1 MSTGIVQ
8 IAVTL
13 LIITILIKPAGSY
26 LVNVFNY
33 EKTRLDNIFRPIEK
47 ILYRIMGVRE
57 DERMGWKQYV
67 IALLLSNFA
76 MVMLMY
82 AVLRL
87 QKYLPFNPDGIDNMS
102 SALAFNTAASFITN
116 TNWQAYSGENG
127 LSYLSQMLAITFP
140 MFTSAATGLVAA
152 IAFIR
157 GLTAQ
162 EDSLGNFYVDLIRSL
177 TRVFLPLSLLVALFL
192 VFQGAPQTLNGAQT
206 ATSIEGAQQVITRG
220 PVASLES
227 IKHIGTNGGGYFG
240 MNASHP
246 FENPTPLTNLVHI
259 LCMMFIPTALVYAF
273 GIMLKNKRQGW
284 TLFATMAAIFLIML
298 STVFLAEYKGTPA
311 LQALGI
317 SGNMEGK
324 EVRFGYSES
333 ALFTTVTTAA
343 TTGSVNNMHDSL
355 TPIGGLVPL
364 AQMMLNNVFGG
375 DGVGLMNGLLYVIL
389 TVFICGLMVGRTP
402 EFLGKKIEG
411 KEIKLAS
418 IALLVHPVIIL
429 VPTAIAFLRPES
441 VASILNA
448 GSHGIS
454 EVLYAFTSGAANNGS
469 AFAGLS
475 ANTNFYNMA
484 IGLVMLFGRYVSIIA
499 LLAAAGSL
507 AAKPV
512 APVTI
517 GTFRTDSPLFALILL
532 VMIVVVGALTFFPA
546 LALGPI
552 AEQLSMW
559 Q

>member
-8 IAVTL
+8 IAITL
-13 LIITILIKPAGSY
+13 LIIILLIKPAGSY

-33 EKTRLDNIFRPIEK
+33 EKTKLDKVFGPIEK
-47 ILYRIMGVRE
+47 VLYRIMGVHE
-57 DERMGWKQYV
+57 NEKMGWKQYV
-67 IALLLSNFA
+67 MALLLSNFV
-76 MVMLMY
+76 MTMLMY

-87 QKYLPFNPDGIDNMS
+87 QKYLPFNPDGIDNMP

-162 EDSLGNFYVDLIRSL
+162 KDNLGNFYVDLIRSL

-192 VFQGAPQTLNGAQT
+192 VFQGAPQTLDGAQT
-206 ATSIEGAQQVITRG
+206 ATSMEGAQQVITRG

-273 GIMLKNKRQGW
+273 GVMIKNKRQGW
-284 TLFATMAAIFLIML
+284 TVFATMAAIFLIML
-298 STVFLAEYKGTPA
+298 ATVFFAEYKGTPA
-311 LQALGI
+311 LQTLGI

-418 IALLVHPVIIL
+418 IALLAHPVIIL

-441 VASILNA
+441 MASILNT

-499 LLAAAGSL
+499 LLAVAGSL
-507 AAKPV
+507 ATKRM
-512 APVTI
+512 APATI
-517 GTFRTDSPLFALILL
+517 GTFRTDSPLFALILF
-532 VMIVVVGALTFFPA
+532 VIIVVIGALTFFPA

-559 Q
+559 K

>member
-13 LIITILIKPAGSY
+13 LIITLLIKPAGSY

-206 ATSIEGAQQVITRG
+206 ATPIEGAQQVITRG

-273 GIMLKNKRQGW
+273 GIVLKNKRQGW

-311 LQALGI
+311 LQTLGI

-475 ANTNFYNMA
+475 TNTNFYNMA

-499 LLAAAGSL
+499 LLAVAGSL
-507 AAKPV
+507 AAKPM

-517 GTFRTDSPLFALILL
+517 GTFRTDSPLFALILF

>member
-8 IAVTL
+8 IAITL
-13 LIITILIKPAGSY
+13 LIIILLIKPAGSY
-26 LVNVFNY
+26 LVNVFSY
-33 EKTRLDNIFRPIEK
+33 EKTKLDKVFEPIEK
-47 ILYRIMGVRE
+47 MLYRIMGVRE
-57 DERMGWKQYV
+57 NERMGWKQYV
-67 IALLLSNFA
+67 MALLLSNFA
-76 MVMLMY
+76 MTMLMY

-87 QKYLPFNPDGIDNMS
+87 QKYLPFNPDGIDNMP

-162 EDSLGNFYVDLIRSL
+162 KDNLGNFYVDLIRSL

-206 ATSIEGAQQVITRG
+206 ATSMEGAQQVITRG

-273 GIMLKNKRQGW
+273 GVMIKNKRQGW
-284 TLFATMAAIFLIML
+284 TVFATMAAIFLIML
-298 STVFLAEYKGTPA
+298 STVFFAEYKGTPA
-311 LQALGI
+311 LQTLGI

-418 IALLVHPVIIL
+418 IALLAHPVIIL

-441 VASILNA
+441 MASILNA

-499 LLAAAGSL
+499 LLAVAGSL
-507 AAKPV
+507 ATKRM
-512 APVTI
+512 APATI
-517 GTFRTDSPLFALILL
+517 GTFRTDSPLFALILF
-532 VMIVVVGALTFFPA
+532 VIIVVIGALTFFPA

-552 AEQLSMW
+552 AEQLSM
-559 Q
+559 